1 MMSTVTARVLRVGAV
16 AAVMMAAAS
25 SAAAETDW
33 NAAPPHVVV
42 ESLAGGGAAATEA
55 DFLAGYI
62 PGEPPPSRTIEY
74 TYGPPIRVLIWH
86 QEPRSADDAEASAS
100 DRLTALDISEIVG
113 ERWLAV
119 QYADGEPVSTLVEV
133 DEHGNF
139 IVLGNYIESD
149 VQILAD
155 LAGGSLVLGASMPGQ
170 IDEFYLVSDD
180 HRSVTAINE
189 PAREFLRQE
198 SLSAAEFR
206 TLRQTRLAEFIAAQP
221 TDVSD
226 DSIGGALGSSD
237 VPAGEESSVP
247 SFIGLGAAAVAA
259 AALIGAAAV
268 LGPNR
273 ARRRTADD
281 PPV

>member
-1 MMSTVTARVLRVGAV
+1 MSTGTARALGVGIV
-16 AAVMMAAAS
+16 AAALVAAAP
-25 SAAAETDW
+25 SAAADTDW
-33 NAAPPHVVV
+33 NASPPQDVVD
-42 ESLAGGGAAATEA
+42 SLAVGGAAAEEA

-74 TYGPPIRVLIWH
+74 TYGPPIRVLIWN
-86 QEPRSADDAEASAS
+86 QEPWSTNDAEAFTN

-119 QYADGEPVSTLVEV
+119 QYADGEPVSTLEV

-155 LAGGSLVLGASMPGQ
+155 LARGSLVLGASMPGET
-170 IDEFYLVSDD
+170 DEFYLVDYD

-189 PAREFLRQE
+189 PAREFLKQE
-198 SLSAAEFR
+198 SLGAAEFR
-206 TLRQTRLAEFIAAQP
+206 ALRQTRLAEFIAAQP
-221 TDVSD
+221 TDLPED
-226 DSIGGALGSSD
+226 AIGDGA
-237 VPAGEESSVP
+237 VP
-247 SFIGLGAAAVAA
+247 SPGAAGQQSSAPFFIAVGAAAVGA
-259 AALIGAAAV
+259 AALLGGGVV
-268 LGPNR
+268 LGQNR

>member
-1 MMSTVTARVLRVGAV
+1 MSTVTARVLRVGAV
-16 AAVMMAAAS
+16 AAVMMAAES

-55 DFLAGYI
+55 DRLAGYI

-74 TYGPPIRVLIWH
+74 TYGPPIRVLIWN
-86 QEPRSADDAEASAS
+86 QEPQSADASEASAS

-119 QYADGEPVSTLVEV
+119 QYADGEPVSTLEV

-155 LAGGSLVLGASMPGQ
+155 LAGGSLVLGASMPGE

-189 PAREFLRQE
+189 PAREFLKQE

-206 TLRQTRLAEFIAAQP
+206 TLRQTRLGEFIAAQP

-226 DSIGGALGSSD
+226 HSIGGALGPSD

-268 LGPNR
+268 LGHHR
-273 ARRRTADD
+273 ARRTRTVD
-281 PPV
+281 PAV